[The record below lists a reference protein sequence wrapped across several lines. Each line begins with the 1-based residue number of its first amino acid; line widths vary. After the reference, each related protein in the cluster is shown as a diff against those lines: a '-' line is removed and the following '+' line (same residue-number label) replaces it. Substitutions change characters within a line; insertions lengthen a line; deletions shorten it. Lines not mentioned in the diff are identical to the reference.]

1 MKPSIIIDLLWIVGL
16 SIVIGIMIPVTS
28 PVDKLVQE
36 KQQEQVKHKAPV
48 RVAPIPPSKVLIDLN
63 EDEIPE
69 WYYVIPTLDNEDK
82 GINYEQ

>member
-16 SIVIGIMIPVTS
+16 SIVIGMMIPVTS
-28 PVDKLVQE
+28 PVDRLVQE
-36 KQQEQVKHKAPV
+36 KQQEVRHKAPV

-69 WYYVIPTLDNEDK
+69 WYHVIPTLE
-82 GINYEQ
+82 GEE

>member
-16 SIVIGIMIPVTS
+16 SITIGMMIPVTS
-28 PVDKLVQE
+28 PIDKFVQE
-36 KQQEQVKHKAPV
+36 QQQEVRHKAPV

-69 WYYVIPTLDNEDK
+69 WYYVIPTLE
-82 GINYEQ
+82 GEE

>member
-16 SIVIGIMIPVTS
+16 SIVIGMMIPVTS
-28 PVDKLVQE
+28 PVDKLIQE
-36 KQQEQVKHKAPV
+36 KQQEQVKKHKAPV

-69 WYYVIPTLDNEDK
+69 WYYVIPTLE
-82 GINYEQ
+82 GEE